1 MYFKLVLAAANRYQ
15 TVFNIQMA
23 ATACLFNLSKNEIGQ
38 KLHPRILG
46 QIVKVKKITVKAA
59 YCYHWLMLSA
69 ALSDHITKAHLL

>member
-46 QIVKVKKITVKAA
+46 QIVKVKKIT
-59 YCYHWLMLSA
+59 CS
-69 ALSDHITKAHLL
+69 SNITTLCRQLKHGNV